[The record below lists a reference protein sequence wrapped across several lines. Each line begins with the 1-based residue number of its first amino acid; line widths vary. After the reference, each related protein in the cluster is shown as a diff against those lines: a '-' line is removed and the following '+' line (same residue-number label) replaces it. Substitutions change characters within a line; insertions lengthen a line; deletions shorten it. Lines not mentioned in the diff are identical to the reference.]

1 MFGQYYLQDLG
12 TDIMIHILYNPKA
25 NNNQGL
31 SAAQALADRYGLR
44 VGMTDITKITDF
56 KTFFANLSADDEFI
70 ICGGDGTLNHFA
82 NDTQGLS
89 LPEHLSFCGTGTGND
104 LLRDIGRGADGEPVP
119 IGKYIERLPVVTV
132 NGRDY
137 RFINGVGFGI
147 DGYCCEVGDK
157 MRETT
162 DKPINYAGIAV
173 KGVLFHFKPR
183 NATVT
188 VDGVTKT
195 YQKVWIAPTMNG
207 RFYGGG
213 MMAAPAQD
221 RLKNETVSTVLMYG
235 KGRLK
240 TLAVFPSIFKGE
252 HVKHT
257 EMVEV
262 LTGRDVT
269 VAFDR
274 PTAFQIDGETFLG
287 VTENR
292 DRTWRNQG

>member
-31 SAAQALADRYGLR
+31 SAAQALADRYGVR

-89 LPEHLSFCGTGTGND
+89 LPEHLSFCGTGTGYD

-188 VDGVTKT
+188 VDDVTKT
-195 YQKVWIAPTMNG
+195 YQKVWIAATMNG

-274 PTAFQIDGETFLG
+274 PTALQIDGETFLG
-287 VTENR
+287 VTEYR
-292 DRTWRNQG
+292 VRSWRNQG